1 MPVLDSGIQH
11 EGTWRSLEA
20 SLQPPSAGPVALTVG
35 HQCLEQRNVQPVLR
49 VCASCSVVSD
59 SLRPRGLQ
67 PTGSSIHG
75 ILQARVL
82 EWVAISFSG
91 AQ

>member
-1 MPVLDSGIQH
+1 MPLLDSGIQH

-35 HQCLEQRNVQPVLR
+35 HQCNVQLVLR
-49 VCASCSVVSD
+49 VCASCSVVFD